1 VLRIRTFFLMAAAL
15 AVLGS
20 AYNPAAL
27 AEENDNDCA
36 RLDMEVFCVVQPG
49 KTVLVGDPFEVTAT
63 VKNTGDRALD
73 GVILALKGGEGV
85 TLVGNDDLRIEIP
98 RLEPG
103 ESQQIQRRFVS
114 DEPGER
120 RVSASARD
128 KLGWAAAGCYC
139 GVLIKGLPA
148 IQLEMIDVDINRQ
161 PKGIFEEGE
170 SFIYIL
176 KVENDVGTALTPDL
190 KVVFTLP
197 EWLEFVEGTGDRGA
211 TISGSGRSAESSSFV
226 LRPNQVQNFELVVK
240 VIGVPPRNLIQSRVS
255 VITAVGAQE
264 LAQETESTTLKK
276 AAGGGR

>member
-1 VLRIRTFFLMAAAL
+1 MFRIRNFFLVAATFAAL
-15 AVLGS
+15 GIAGAPVGH
-20 AYNPAAL
+20 
-27 AEENDNDCA
+27 AEDDNDCA
-36 RLDMEVFCVVQPG
+36 RLDMEVFCVVKPG
-49 KTVLVGDPFEVTAT
+49 KIVLVGDPFEVTAT
-63 VKNTGDRALD
+63 VRNTGDRALD
-73 GVILALKGGEGV
+73 GVLLALKGGDGV
-85 TLVGNDDLRIEIP
+85 TLVGNEDLRLEIP

-103 ESQQIQRRFVS
+103 ESREIRRKFVS

-148 IQLEMIDVDINRQ
+148 IQLEMIDVDINRG

-190 KVVFTLP
+190 KCVFTLP
-197 EWLEFVEGTGDRGA
+197 EHLEFVEGTGDRGA

-240 VIGVPPRNLIQSRVS
+240 VVSVPPRNLIQTRVS
-255 VITAVGAQE
+255 VVTAAGGIE

-276 AAGGGR
+276 AAR

>member
-1 VLRIRTFFLMAAAL
+1 MLRIRNSLLTAAAF
-15 AVLGS
+15 AVLGLIFTPF
-20 AYNPAAL
+20 AYT
-27 AEENDNDCA
+27 EEDDNDCA
-36 RLDMEVFCVVQPG
+36 RLDMEVFCTVTPG
-49 KTVLVGDPFEVTAT
+49 KIVLVGDPFEVTAT

-73 GVILALKGGEGV
+73 GVLLALKGGEGV
-85 TLVGNDDLRIEIP
+85 ILVGNESLKLECP

-103 ESQQIQRRFVS
+103 ESRELKRKFVAN
-114 DEPGER
+114 EPGEC

-148 IQLEMIDVDINRQ
+148 LQVEMIDLDIDRQ
-161 PKGIFEEGE
+161 PKGIFEEE
-170 SFIYIL
+170 EKFIYIL

-197 EWLEFVEGTGDRGA
+197 EQLEFVEGTGDRGA

-240 VIGVPPRNLIQSRVS
+240 VVSVPPRNLVQTRVS
-255 VITAVGAQE
+255 VITAAAGQE
-264 LAQETESTTLKK
+264 LAQESESTTLKK
-276 AAGGGR
+276 RAR

>member
-1 VLRIRTFFLMAAAL
+1 MLRIRNFILVAATF
-15 AVLGS
+15 AVLGI
-20 AYNPAAL
+20 AA
-27 AEENDNDCA
+27 APVAHTEESDNDCA
-36 RLDMEVFCVVQPG
+36 RLDMEVFCVVSPS

-63 VKNTGDRALD
+63 VKNTGDRPLD
-73 GVILALKGGEGV
+73 NVQLVLEGGNGV
-85 TLVGNDDLRIEIP
+85 TMVGNDTLELICP
-98 RLEPG
+98 HLEPG
-103 ESQQIQRRFVS
+103 ESREIRRRFVS

-161 PKGIFEEGE
+161 PKGIFEMDEN
-170 SFIYIL
+170 FIYIL

-190 KVVFTLP
+190 KIVFNLP
-197 EWLEFVEGTGDRGA
+197 EYLVFVEGTGDRGA
-211 TISGSGRSAESSSFV
+211 TISGNGRSAESSSFV

-240 VIGVPPRNLIQSRVS
+240 VVAVPKRNLMQARVA
-255 VITAVGAQE
+255 VVTADGGQE

-276 AAGGGR
+276 RAN

>member
-1 VLRIRTFFLMAAAL
+1 MLRIRNFIFAAAIL
-15 AVLGS
+15 AVLGTVG
-20 AYNPAAL
+20 APAAFT
-27 AEENDNDCA
+27 EESDNDCA
-36 RLDMEVFCVVQPG
+36 RLDMEVFCVVAPS
-49 KTVLVGDPFEVTAT
+49 KIVLVGDPFEVTAT

-73 GVILALKGGEGV
+73 GVMLALEGGNGV
-85 TLVGNDDLRIEIP
+85 TLVGTDDLSLVCP

-103 ESQQIQRRFVS
+103 DSREIKRRFVS

-161 PKGIFEEGE
+161 PKGIFEVDE

-190 KVVFTLP
+190 KVVFNLP
-197 EWLEFVEGTGDRGA
+197 EYLVFVEGMGDRGA
-211 TISGSGRSAESSSFV
+211 TVSGSDRSAESSSFV

-240 VIGVPPRNLIQSRVS
+240 VVSVPPRNLMQARVA
-255 VITAVGAQE
+255 VVTAVGGQE

-276 AAGGGR
+276 RAN